1 MCVCACVF
9 LLFGA
14 PSLACLMGS
23 QLQPLSGL
31 CVFSLLLLACLW
43 QAFPC
48 MPAWRFTSF
57 FELFREGSNE
67 GKM

>member
-1 MCVCACVF
+1 
-9 LLFGA
+9 
-14 PSLACLMGS
+14 
-23 QLQPLSGL
+23 
-31 CVFSLLLLACLW
+31 LLLLACLW